1 MDPASIGI
9 ALTVANS
16 AMKKISTFYQHGKD
30 LSAMSQEITKWMGA
44 VSDVELLRQPAVRS
58 SLVGAQEHRSLP
70 KAHRHSARQVCAH
83 SQLQFTA
90 PRPRKGATHV

>member
-30 LSAMSQEITKWMGA
+30 LSTMSQEITKWMGA
-44 VSDVELLRQPAVRS
+44 VSDVEHIEKQAKNP
-58 SLVGAQEHRSLP
+58 SL
-70 KAHRHSARQVCAH
+70 
-83 SQLQFTA
+83 F
-90 PRPRKGATHV
+90 RKLVNG